1 MTLTEFYQQ
10 NSRRLRHQ
18 FGRRVRDV
26 GRVVCFALSSSGP
39 VTGNPIRE
47 SRGHKLIRNR
57 SPAKR
62 FGARC
67 RERLRINNWC
77 LRRRFSA
84 TTARGPPGP
93 RHLATVAKRGTTR
106 TNTVFIVAKTREM
119 AVPVARLS
127 IGLISGQN
135 SQFETHMSSLDFEGV
150 KGILKRSGLPAPND
164 GAGVFGRAGDSAISF
179 E

>member
-18 FGRRVRDV
+18 FGRRVRDIW
-26 GRVVCFALSSSGP
+26 RVVYFALSSSGP
-39 VTGNPIRE
+39 VTGNPIRA

-77 LRRRFSA
+77 LRKRLSA

-106 TNTVFIVAKTREM
+106 TNTVFIVADTREM

-127 IGLISGQN
+127 IDWISGQN
-135 SQFETHMSSLDFEGV
+135 SQFETHTSGLDLEGA
-150 KGILKRSGLPAPND
+150 KGILTCCSLPAPERR
-164 GAGVFGRAGDSAISF
+164 G
-179 E
+179 